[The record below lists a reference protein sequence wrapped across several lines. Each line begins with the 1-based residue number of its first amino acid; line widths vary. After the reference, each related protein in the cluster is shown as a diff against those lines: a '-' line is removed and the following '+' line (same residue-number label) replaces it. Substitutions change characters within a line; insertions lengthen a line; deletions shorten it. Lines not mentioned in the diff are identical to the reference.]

1 MMRMHEHG
9 LTDRENSKMYTKKPH
24 CVGHT
29 GAFFTASLVDVKPA
43 VFILLWGLLA
53 STMVFIIEK
62 LVHFLQ
68 TRRINLE

>member
-1 MMRMHEHG
+1 MHEHG

-43 VFILLWGLLA
+43 VFILLWGILA
-53 STMVFIIEK
+53 SAMIFTIEQ
-62 LVHFLQ
+62 LVHNLQ
-68 TRRINLE
+68 KRRFSVPAD